1 MKKLK
6 ELIKTRFCILLYAVF
21 SVIVITVC
29 IFAFGKINGIMVSFF
44 VVGIAPLM
52 HLANKTEKE
61 EQKELSK
68 RPFESNN
75 VKKYASYKNLYDSDC
90 YEREETDIIDDTIKE
105 RYPNSG
111 EEYEVAVSEWLRTQ
125 GYYDIYLTATTGDYG
140 VDITARNGYIKYAIQ
155 CKYYSDSVGVSAVQQ
170 VIAGMAHYQC
180 NRGMVI
186 TNSYF
191 TKNAIKLAREN
202 GVVLLEHVTP
212 LLTIE

>member
-1 MKKLK
+1 MEKLKKL
-6 ELIKTRFCILLYAVF
+6 IKARFYVILYAVF
-21 SVIVITVC
+21 SVVVITVC
-29 IFAFGKINGIMVSFF
+29 TFKFGKANGIIVSFF
-44 VVGIAPLM
+44 VIGIAPLM
-52 HLANKTEKE
+52 YLANKAEKE
-61 EQKELSK
+61 EQKEQKERPSK
-68 RPFESNN
+68 SNN
-75 VKKYASYKNLYDSDC
+75 VKKYASYKNLYDPDSYDN
-90 YEREETDIIDDTIKE
+90 EETDIIVDIIKE

-125 GYYDIYLTATTGDYG
+125 GYYDVHLTVTTGDYG

-191 TKNAIKLAREN
+191 TKNAIELAREN